1 MSSFYRGMNKAD
13 TMLHVLNVDVNSSGN
28 REHITRTI
36 SWVADN
42 NVLHG
47 MERLLL
53 RKLLDSGI
61 ELPSGMGFTLVRF
74 VLRSV
79 KMDIR
84 SVDDVVFKDYQFS
97 LRSIA
102 QWDSTCSGM
111 MGIGLWDKRVRMGHI
126 TGLYYERDYDYRFV
140 FEPRIIE
147 EVLCIDSPKA
157 RKFFYLKWGIL

>member
-111 MGIGLWDKRVRMGHI
+111 MGIGLWDKLSRLFYIKNAM
-126 TGLYYERDYDYRFV
+126 TGISNTDFLY
-140 FEPRIIE
+140 EPRVIE
-147 EVLCIDSPKA
+147 EVIFYNGSYA
-157 RKFFYLKWGIL
+157 RLKIYKIWGLL